1 MPSGFCQPM
10 SSHQRFSCFLVF
22 KCFWPFNVS
31 FPFFGRTNIVPRLSS
46 FSLEIF
52 LGFSCSLA
60 IFVGFS
66 RSLKKNILGFTVF
79 RKGYCFAEQ
88 AIVFA
93 LWGKRDKLLV
103 FLRLKGWS
111 LKLFLLCFLWSLL
124 QLKKKKFFFFSSFP
138 HFLWTIRVL
147 LIFISLSSGCL
158 IERNLSHWE
167 VFCCFVFVVTL
178 QQSGIVWWLWKV
190 GCFECDRRT
199 K

>member
-1 MPSGFCQPM
+1 MLLNLSSSVKARMPSGFCQPM

-31 FPFFGRTNIVPRLSS
+31 FPFFGQTNIVFGLSS

-66 RSLKKNILGFTVF
+66 CSLKKNILGFTVF

-124 QLKKKKFFFFSSFP
+124 QLKKKKFFFFFPSFP
-138 HFLWTIRVL
+138 PFL
-147 LIFISLSSGCL
+147 
-158 IERNLSHWE
+158 
-167 VFCCFVFVVTL
+167 
-178 QQSGIVWWLWKV
+178 
-190 GCFECDRRT
+190 
-199 K
+199 

>member
-1 MPSGFCQPM
+1 M
-10 SSHQRFSCFLVF
+10 SSHKRFSRFLVF

-31 FPFFGRTNIVPRLSS
+31 FPFFGRTNIVPWLSS

-52 LGFSCSLA
+52 VGFSCSLA

-66 RSLKKNILGFTVF
+66 RSLKKNIIGFTVF

-93 LWGKRDKLLV
+93 LWGE
-103 FLRLKGWS
+103 KGTS
-111 LKLFLLCFLWSLL
+111 FLCFWGLKVGHWSCSCFAFFDTYFS
-124 QLKKKKFFFFSSFP
+124 LKKKSSFFFSSFP

-178 QQSGIVWWLWKV
+178 EQSDIVWWLWKV